1 MKTGK
6 PLITNTNKHNQ
17 DLDALEEI
25 IDSIPCFDDFISLVA
40 EICSEKADH
49 VRETW
54 QDEKLGETWD
64 NRAAALLEISFK
76 IREGK
81 L

>member
-25 IDSIPCFDDFISLVA
+25 IDSIPCFDDFLSLIA

-49 VRETW
+49 VRANW
-54 QDEKLGETWD
+54 QDIPIGTVWD

-76 IREGK
+76 ISEGK